1 MVLYQPI
8 DGYCYN
14 SDTHFL
20 YNFFSKSQEQ
30 FKNIQGDL
38 LDIGSGSGVLGLL
51 IARDYKKLQLH
62 QCEIQPIFQFLS
74 QKNSE
79 THCINSHIYKENVLS
94 CDFGKKFDYIVSNPP
109 FYHSDV
115 IKSENENI
123 KIARYNDTMPLDDL
137 IQKVSRLLKPNGKFI
152 FCYDVKQLNG
162 IIISLN
168 KAKLNIELMQFL
180 HPKASKEASLVMIY
194 ARANSKSKLK
204 VINPLIMFDE
214 EGKFTAEVDDIYT
227 KCATHSIKCEVE

>member
-79 THCINSHIYKENVLS
+79 TNCINSHIYKENLLS